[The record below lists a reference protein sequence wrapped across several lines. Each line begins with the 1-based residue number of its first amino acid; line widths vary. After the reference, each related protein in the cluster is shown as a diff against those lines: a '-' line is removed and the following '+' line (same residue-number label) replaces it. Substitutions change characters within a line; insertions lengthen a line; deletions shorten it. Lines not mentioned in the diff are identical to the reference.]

1 MGYLLPWPAAV
12 LGLCAAILLSGCWID
27 RLGGAFSKEPEEL
40 ERGASASVRKLIAAA
55 FEGLEQAE
63 IADYHTHVI
72 AAASISSG

>member
-1 MGYLLPWPAAV
+1 MGYLLPWPAPV
-12 LGLCAAILLSGCWID
+12 LGICAILLSGCWSD
-27 RLGGAFSKEPEEL
+27 RLGGAFTKEPEEL